1 MGVSGYTNFIYKVR
15 DCQRQ
20 LNIDGKEG
28 MQKTFEYY

>member
-1 MGVSGYTNFIYKVR
+1 MGVSGYTIFKHKVR
-15 DCQRQ
+15 DCQGQ